1 MKNDGTR
8 KKKRSDGEGNKEGDD
23 LKTICGFDPTFNV
36 ALVYAYG
43 SFEAYSAL
51 ETKLF
56 STPEKS
62 VSARSCC
69 SFGIG
74 ARDIDTM
81 VGLAWVNSKKC
92 KFEHSLPAFLH
103 ETVHLSQ
110 AILDFAGVKDASG
123 ELQAYTVERECE
135 RLLRELYNQKL
146 PTVKAEAAIKAVLE
160 NLKKE

>member
-1 MKNDGTR
+1 MKIDGTH
-8 KKKRSDGEGNKEGDD
+8 KNELSDGEENKEGDD
-23 LKTICGFDPTFNV
+23 LKTVCGFDPTFHV

-43 SFEAYSAL
+43 SFEAYSTL

-56 STPEKS
+56 PSPEKT

-69 SFGIG
+69 SFGTG
-74 ARDIDTM
+74 AGDIDTM

-92 KFEHSLPAFLH
+92 KFEHSQPAFLH
-103 ETVHLSQ
+103 EIVHLSQ
-110 AILDFAGVKDASG
+110 AILDFAGVKDTSG
-123 ELQAYTVERECE
+123 ELQAYTVEREFK
-135 RLLRELYNQKL
+135 RLLRELYNRKL

>member
-1 MKNDGTR
+1 MKKVGTH
-8 KKKRSDGEGNKEGDD
+8 KKKLSDGEGNKEGDD
-23 LKTICGFDPTFNV
+23 LKTVCGFEPTFNV

-56 STPEKS
+56 PSPGKS

-69 SFGIG
+69 SFGTG
-74 ARDIDTM
+74 TGDIDTM
-81 VGLAWVNSKKC
+81 VGLVWVNSKKC
-92 KFEHSLPAFLH
+92 KFEHSLPVFLH
-103 ETVHLSQ
+103 EAVLLSQ
-110 AILDFAGVKDASG
+110 AILDFAGVKDTSG
-123 ELQAYTVERECE
+123 ELQAYTVGRECK